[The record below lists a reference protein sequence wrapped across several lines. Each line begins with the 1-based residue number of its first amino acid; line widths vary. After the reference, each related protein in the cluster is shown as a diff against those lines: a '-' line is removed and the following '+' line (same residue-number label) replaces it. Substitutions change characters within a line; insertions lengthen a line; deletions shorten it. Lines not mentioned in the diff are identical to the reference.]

1 MSAVI
6 VAAKRSA
13 VGSFGGSLSQLSASE
28 IGTQLLTQILADI
41 AIDPTQI
48 DEVILGQVLTAGCGQ
63 NPARQTAI
71 NAGIPATTAA
81 MTINILCGSGLKTVA
96 MAAQAIENGD
106 ADIIVAG
113 GQESMSQ
120 APHLLPKSRDGQ
132 RLGDWKLVDSMLNDG
147 LLDAFHDYHMGIT
160 AENLRDAFPA
170 QDLARNAQDEYAAKS
185 QQKATA
191 AINAGWF
198 DEEILPI
205 SIPQRRADPIEFKQD
220 EGVRNGTSA
229 DSLAKLR
236 PAFKKDGTVT
246 AGNASTLNDGAS
258 MVIVMSEEKAKSLD
272 LPILARIRSHAT
284 RGVDPSIMGSGPIP
298 ATKAALS
305 KAGWTVDDLDLI
317 EANEAFA
324 VQAMCVAND
333 LAFPE
338 EKLNIGGGAIAIGHP
353 IGASG
358 CRILVSLLHHMAR
371 NDSKKGLA
379 TLCVGGGMGVALTI
393 ERD

>member
-1 MSAVI
+1 
-6 VAAKRSA
+6 
-13 VGSFGGSLSQLSASE
+13 
-28 IGTQLLTQILADI
+28 
-41 AIDPTQI
+41 
-48 DEVILGQVLTAGCGQ
+48 
-63 NPARQTAI
+63 
-71 NAGIPATTAA
+71 